1 MNLERLSEELKA
13 DEGCVLEVYLDHL
26 GYPTVGVGHLIT
38 EKDEEY
44 GKPVGTKVSQSR
56 VDVLLHDDLL
66 STASECQK
74 LYSNFNSLPEEV
86 QMIIGNM
93 MFNLGRPRLSK
104 FKKMKAAVDAGQ
116 WNRAADEMY
125 DSKWRRQVPNRA
137 DRLIERMRAMAT

>member
-74 LYSNFNSLPEEV
+74 LYSDFNSLPEEV

-104 FKKMKAAVDAGQ
+104 FKKMKAAVDAMQ

-137 DRLIERMRAMAT
+137 DRLIERMRAMAG

>member
-125 DSKWRRQVPNRA
+125 DSKLRRQVPNRA